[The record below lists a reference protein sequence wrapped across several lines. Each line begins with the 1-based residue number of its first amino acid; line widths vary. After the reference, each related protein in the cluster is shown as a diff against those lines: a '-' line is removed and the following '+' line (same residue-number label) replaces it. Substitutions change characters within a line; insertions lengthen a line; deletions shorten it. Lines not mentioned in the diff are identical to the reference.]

1 MRVVAPWR
9 GWQDQELSWATPT
22 QISVLLLK
30 TGMRGSGRPAFSYSR
45 TLPIITLYRN
55 AHPRSDLTRT
65 RWLRVDWIDPL
76 KYEDLTSML
85 PPNIAVSAIEKSDLE
100 QKENELS
107 LVHSV
112 IDEVRMISLQ
122 SRYGSRHII

>member
-1 MRVVAPWR
+1 
-9 GWQDQELSWATPT
+9 
-22 QISVLLLK
+22 
-30 TGMRGSGRPAFSYSR
+30 
-45 TLPIITLYRN
+45 
-55 AHPRSDLTRT
+55 
-65 RWLRVDWIDPL
+65 
-76 KYEDLTSML
+76 ML